1 MSTNNGELPPQ
12 IMEQLKKKGWTWPP
26 TEEMKRQWREAREKF
41 CGSMSMDPEV
51 RKEVVKSFPGRF
63 PDADEAD

>member
-1 MSTNNGELPPQ
+1 MATNNGELPPQ
-12 IMEQLKKKGWTWPP
+12 IMELLKKKGWTWPP
-26 TEEMKRQWREAREKF
+26 TEEMKKQWLEAHEQLS
-41 CGSMSMDPEV
+41 GSMHMDPEV